1 MTRRIWR
8 RLAMLGM
15 LLAGWIAPAAGQRP
29 EGWPSRP
36 ITIVV
41 GGPPGGQGD
50 LVGRYLGTRLGPRLG
65 QPVVVENRPGANAI
79 LAMEHVARQPG
90 DGHTLF
96 YGAVASM
103 AVNPAL
109 QPRLP
114 VDVLRDF
121 RPVAH
126 LGAAPQCLFVHSS
139 VPVGDAREFVEYAR
153 ARPGQL
159 TFASFGVGSTS
170 HLQGELL
177 KQVAGI
183 DMVHVPFRGSP
194 QGMQEL
200 AMRRVDAFIIDFV
213 PATPFLE
220 RQDVKCLAITGPRR
234 WPGTPDVPTFQEQG
248 FPLELVG
255 WNGIF
260 APASTPA
267 PIVEALSAEIVTLV
281 RSEDGQANLSRLG
294 LMPTGLG
301 PAELGAIHRHDLDAW
316 SAIVRRAGV
325 RIE

>member
-1 MTRRIWR
+1 
-8 RLAMLGM
+8 
-15 LLAGWIAPAAGQRP
+15 
-29 EGWPSRP
+29 
-36 ITIVV
+36 
-41 GGPPGGQGD
+41 
-50 LVGRYLGTRLGPRLG
+50 
-65 QPVVVENRPGANAI
+65 
-79 LAMEHVARQPG
+79 MEHVARQPG
-90 DGHTLF
+90 DGYTLF

-109 QPRLP
+109 QPRLS

-121 RPVAH
+121 RPIVH
-126 LGAAPQCLFVHSS
+126 LGAAPQCLFVHASL
-139 VPVGDAREFVEYAR
+139 PVNNAREFVDYAR

-177 KQVAGI
+177 KQVTGI
-183 DMVHVPFRGSP
+183 DMMHVPFRGSP

-220 RQDVKCLAITGPRR
+220 RQELRCLAITGLQRF
-234 WPGTPDVPTFQEQG
+234 PGAPTVPTFQEQG

-255 WNGIF
+255 WNGLF
-260 APASTPA
+260 APAATPT
-267 PIVEALSAEIVTLV
+267 PIVEALAAEIVTLV
-281 RSEDGQANLSRLG
+281 RSEDGRANLARMG

-301 PAELGAIHRHDLDAW
+301 PTEFGAIHRHDLESW
-316 SAIVRRAGV
+316 TEIVRRAGV
-325 RIE
+325 RVE

>member
-1 MTRRIWR
+1 MIW
-8 RLAMLGM
+8 L
-15 LLAGWIAPAAGQRP
+15 LLAGCSAPAAAQRP
-29 EGWPSRP
+29 DSWPSRP

-41 GGPPGGQGD
+41 GNPPGGQGD
-50 LVGRYLGTRLGPRLG
+50 LVGRYLASRLGSRLG
-65 QPVVVENRPGANAI
+65 QPLVVENRPGANAI

-90 DGHTLF
+90 DGYTLF

-114 VDVLRDF
+114 IDVLRDF

-126 LGAAPQCLFVHSS
+126 LGAAPQCLFVHASL
-139 VPVGDAREFVEYAR
+139 PVNNAREFVTYAR

-177 KQVAGI
+177 KQVANI

-213 PATPFLE
+213 PATPFLA
-220 RQDVKCLAITGPRR
+220 RQEVKCLAITGPQRF
-234 WPGTPDVPTFQEQG
+234 PGATEVPTFQEQG

-255 WNGIF
+255 WNGLF
-260 APASTPA
+260 APATTPA
-267 PIVEALSAEIVTLV
+267 TIVDALAAEIVAVV
-281 RSEDGQANLSRLG
+281 RSEDGKANLARLG

-301 PAELGAIHRHDLDAW
+301 PSELGSIHRHDLQAW
-316 SAIVRRAGV
+316 TEIVRRAGV
-325 RIE
+325 SVE